1 MADNQGGRRKG
12 AGRPKGSPNKS
23 TARARETIAQF
34 VEGNADRLNG
44 WLDKIEKEN
53 GELEAFKAF
62 TTLLEYHVP
71 KLARS
76 EITGKGGKDL
86 APTTIQIVAGS
97 EDSKG

>member
-53 GELEAFKAF
+53 GRVGGVQGFYHIARISCAEARA
-62 TTLLEYHVP
+62 
-71 KLARS
+71 
-76 EITGKGGKDL
+76 
-86 APTTIQIVAGS
+86 Q
-97 EDSKG
+97 